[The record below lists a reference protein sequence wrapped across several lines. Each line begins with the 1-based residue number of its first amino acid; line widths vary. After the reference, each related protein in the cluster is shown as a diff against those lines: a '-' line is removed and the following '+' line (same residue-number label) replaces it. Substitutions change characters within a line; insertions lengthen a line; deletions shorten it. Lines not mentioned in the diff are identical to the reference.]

1 MKETFAV
8 LNQMVAD
15 GAIDNYALAGAV
27 GAMFYVEPFST
38 HDIDVLIVIPEAEGK
53 LIAELPGWKYL
64 SSRGYSEI
72 RGEGI
77 VVEGWPVQ
85 FLPVSNALE
94 HEAYLNATNQT
105 LDNVTVRVVLPEH
118 LVAMM
123 LKVGRLKDFARIQM
137 FLSQDAINAE
147 VLEDILQRYDLNIKW
162 NEFRGRFLS

>member
-15 GAIDNYALAGAV
+15 GAIENYALAGAV

-38 HDIDVLIVIPEAEGK
+38 HDIDVLIVIPETEGK

-77 VVEGWPVQ
+77 VVEDWPVQ
-85 FLPVSNALE
+85 FLPVSDDLE

-105 LDNVTVRVVLPEH
+105 LDNVTVRVVQPEH

-137 FLSQDAINAE
+137 FLSQDAINSE
-147 VLEDILQRYDLNIKW
+147 LLEDILQRYDLNDKW
-162 NEFRGRFLS
+162 NEFRDRFLS

>member
-38 HDIDVLIVIPEAEGK
+38 HDIDVLIVIPETEGK

-105 LDNVTVRVVLPEH
+105 LDNVTVRVVQPEH

-123 LKVGRLKDFARIQM
+123 LKVGRLKDFARLQM
-137 FLSQDAINAE
+137 FLSQDAINSE
-147 VLEDILQRYDLNIKW
+147 VLEDILQRYDLNNNW
-162 NEFRGRFLS
+162 DEFRGRFLS

>member
-15 GAIDNYALAGAV
+15 GAIENYALAGAV

-38 HDIDVLIVIPEAEGK
+38 HDVDVLVVIPETEGK

-77 VVEGWPVQ
+77 LVEGWPVQ
-85 FLPVSNALE
+85 FLPVSDALE
-94 HEAYLNATNQT
+94 DEAYLNASDQT
-105 LDNVTVRVVLPEH
+105 LENVTVRVVQPEH
-118 LVAMM
+118 LVAIM

-137 FLSQDAINAE
+137 FLSQEAINSE
-147 VLEDILQRYDLNIKW
+147 VLEDILERHGLTGKW
-162 NEFRGRFLS
+162 NEFRGRYLS

>member
-27 GAMFYVEPFST
+27 GEMFYVEPFST
-38 HDIDVLIVIPEAEGK
+38 HDIDVLIVIPETEGK

-77 VVEGWPVQ
+77 VVEGWPIQ
-85 FLPVSNALE
+85 FLPVSDALE
-94 HEAYLNATNQT
+94 HEAFLNATNQT
-105 LDNVTVRVVLPEH
+105 LDNVIVRVVQPEH

-123 LKVGRLKDFARIQM
+123 LKTGRLKDFARIQM
-137 FLSQDAINAE
+137 FLSQPP
-147 VLEDILQRYDLNIKW
+147 LTSKILQHILHPHELNHT
-162 NEFRGRFLS
+162 STT

>member
-1 MKETFAV
+1 M

-15 GAIDNYALAGAV
+15 GAIENYALAGAV

-38 HDIDVLIVIPEAEGK
+38 HDIDVLVVVPETEGK

-64 SSRGYSEI
+64 SSHGYSEI

-77 VVEGWPVQ
+77 VIESWPVQ
-85 FLPVSNALE
+85 FLPVSDALE
-94 HEAYLNATNQT
+94 HEAFLNATNQT
-105 LDNVTVRVVLPEH
+105 LDNVTVRVVQPEH

-137 FLSQDAINAE
+137 FLSQDAVNSE
-147 VLEDILQRYDLNIKW
+147 RLNDVLLRHGLNGKW
-162 NEFRGRFLS
+162 KEFQERFLS

>member
-1 MKETFAV
+1 V

-15 GAIDNYALAGAV
+15 GAIEDYALAGAV

-38 HDIDVLIVIPEAEGK
+38 HDIDVLIVIPETEGK

-77 VVEGWPVQ
+77 VVEDWPVQ
-85 FLPVSNALE
+85 FLPVSDDLE

-105 LDNVTVRVVLPEH
+105 LDNVTVRVVQPEH

-137 FLSQDAINAE
+137 FLSQDAINSE
-147 VLEDILQRYDLNIKW
+147 LLEDILQRYDLNDKW
-162 NEFRGRFLS
+162 NEFRDRFLS

>member
-38 HDIDVLIVIPEAEGK
+38 QDVLIVIPETEGK
-53 LIAELPGWKYL
+53 LGAQLPGWKYL

-147 VLEDILQRYDLNIKW
+147 VLEDILQRYDLNNKW

>member
-1 MKETFAV
+1 MKDTFAV

-38 HDIDVLIVIPEAEGK
+38 NDIDVLVVIPETEGK

-64 SSRGYSEI
+64 SSRGYREI

-77 VVEGWPVQ
+77 VIEGWPVQ

-94 HEAYLNATNQT
+94 EEAYLNAKDQT
-105 LDNVTVRVVLPEH
+105 PDEVPVRVVQPEH

-123 LKVGRLKDFARIQM
+123 LKLGRLKDFARIQM
-137 FLSQDAINAE
+137 FWSQDAVNSK
-147 VLEDILQRYDLNIKW
+147 VLEDILQRHGLNGKW
-162 NEFRGRFLS
+162 SEFRDRFLS

>member
-38 HDIDVLIVIPEAEGK
+38 HDIDVLIVIPETEGK
-53 LIAELPGWKYL
+53 LIAELPGWKCL

-77 VVEGWPVQ
+77 VVEDWPVQ
-85 FLPVSNALE
+85 FLPVSDDLE

-105 LDNVTVRVVLPEH
+105 LDNVTVRVVQPEH

-137 FLSQDAINAE
+137 FLSQDAINSE
-147 VLEDILQRYDLNIKW
+147 LLEDILQRYDLNDKW

>member
-15 GAIDNYALAGAV
+15 GAIGNYALAGAV

-38 HDIDVLIVIPEAEGK
+38 GDIDVLVVVPETEGK
-53 LIAELPGWKYL
+53 LIAELPGWTYL

-85 FLPVSNALE
+85 FLPVSNPLE
-94 HEAYLNATNQT
+94 DEACLNACEQRS
-105 LDNVTVRVVLPEH
+105 DDVTVRVVQPEH
-118 LVAMM
+118 LVAIM
-123 LKVGRLKDFARIQM
+123 LRTGRLKDFARIQM

-147 VLEDILQRYDLNIKW
+147 VLDDILQRHGLDGKW
-162 NEFRGRFLS
+162 SDFRDRFLK